1 VPALCQSAACT
12 NVYTSTNSTPLPQL
26 SYVCTVYLQV
36 SLTSKLARKKQ
47 QERAMERIA
56 LPTPTVGLPDGV
68 TQRDDVYVKTAAFLT
83 QHPELD

>member
-1 VPALCQSAACT
+1 MHCVQA
-12 NVYTSTNSTPLPQL
+12 
-26 SYVCTVYLQV
+26 QV